1 MADKDLKDIIP
12 STEFREKLARYTLV
26 ALGVAITGV
35 ICWYFSSV
43 LVYLLLAGVVCLV
56 ARPIVKFLRKAHVKG
71 KHLPDWVAAVLTII
85 IILVIFLSVI
95 LGVTPLLTN
104 VVNEVSSAYN
114 GNIQGIAGPLRDF
127 NNWIV
132 ATFPALGKDF
142 RIEIVLLHELQKTFD
157 ISIFSSVIG
166 SVASFLANFGIGLFS
181 VIFIAFFFIR
191 DESLFMR
198 IIASFVPDKIED
210 SVKESIGD
218 VEYLL
223 SRYFVGILIEMAGVA
238 LLDFLGLALIARLP
252 WGSALGIAFL
262 AGILNVI
269 PYVGPLIGT
278 CLGTIMGLVLK
289 YCGVGMIGLD
299 VPFWAFALIL
309 IAIMCCT
316 QLVDNFIYQPVIYS
330 NSIKASPLEIFI
342 VLLMAATLGGVF
354 GMLVAIPCYT
364 VLRVVAG
371 RFFRDIK
378 PIRLLIPEDR
388 ITQKRTEKDEK
399 KKKSILK

>member
-1 MADKDLKDIIP
+1 MADKDLRDMTP
-12 STEFREKLARYTLV
+12 SAEYRERLARYILIAFGI
-26 ALGVAITGV
+26 ALAGGV
-35 ICWYFSSV
+35 CWYFSSV
-43 LVYLLLAGVVCLV
+43 LVYLLLAGVVSLV
-56 ARPIVKFLRKAHVKG
+56 ARPIMKALGRIRVKG
-71 KHLPDWVAAVLTII
+71 KQMPGWVAAALTII
-85 IILVIFLSVI
+85 VLLAIFLALI

-104 VVNEVSSAYN
+104 VVNEVSAAYS
-114 GNIQGIAGPLRDF
+114 GNIQGIAGPLRDL
-127 NNWIV
+127 NRWMID
-132 ATFPALGKDF
+132 TFPSLGSDF
-142 RIEIVLLHELQKTFD
+142 RIEIVVLHELQKAFD
-157 ISIFSSVIG
+157 ISIFSSIIG

-191 DESLFMR
+191 DESLFTR
-198 IIASFVPDKIED
+198 IIASMTPDRIAGR
-210 SVKESIGD
+210 VQESIGD

-262 AGILNVI
+262 AGLLNVI

-278 CLGTIMGLVLK
+278 CLGTIMGLILK
-289 YCGVGMIGLD
+289 YCGTGMVGLD

-309 IAIMCCT
+309 IVIMCCT

-330 NSIKASPLEIFI
+330 NSIMASPLEIFI

-364 VLRVVAG
+364 VLRVIAG
-371 RFFRDIK
+371 RFFRNVK
-378 PIRLLIPEDR
+378 PIRMLIPEDR
-388 ITQKRTEKDEK
+388 ISRSEESGKKRR
-399 KKKSILK
+399 IFRHH

>member
-1 MADKDLKDIIP
+1 MIDKDMTP
-12 STEFREKLARYTLV
+12 STEYREKLARYVLIIFGIV
-26 ALGVAITGV
+26 IIGGV
-35 ICWYFSSV
+35 CLYFGSV
-43 LVYLLLAGVVCLV
+43 LVYLLLAGVVSLV
-56 ARPIVKFLRKAHVKG
+56 ARPIMKQLGKIRVKG
-71 KHLPDWVAAVLTII
+71 KSMPGWIAAALTIVVL
-85 IILVIFLSVI
+85 LVIFLAVI

-104 VVNEVSSAYN
+104 VVNEVSAAYS
-114 GNIQGIAGPLRDF
+114 GNVQGIAGPLKDF
-127 NNWIV
+127 NRWMID
-132 ATFPALGKDF
+132 TFPSLGRDF
-142 RIEIVLLHELQKTFD
+142 RIEIVVLHEIQKAFD
-157 ISIFSSVIG
+157 ISIFSSIIG

-191 DESLFMR
+191 DESLFTR
-198 IIASFVPDKIED
+198 IISSMVPDKIEG
-210 SVKESIGD
+210 SVKESIGE

-262 AGILNVI
+262 AGLLNVI

-278 CLGTIMGLVLK
+278 CLGTVMGLILK
-289 YCGVGMIGLD
+289 YCGTGLVGLD

-309 IAIMCCT
+309 IVIMCCT

-330 NSIKASPLEIFI
+330 NSIMASPLEIFI

-364 VLRVVAG
+364 VVRVVAG
-371 RFFRDIK
+371 RFFRNVK
-378 PIRLLIPEDR
+378 PIRMLIPEDR
-388 ITQKRTEKDEK
+388 ISRNDGNERKRK
-399 KKKSILK
+399 IFRNH

>member
-1 MADKDLKDIIP
+1 MADKDLRDMTP
-12 STEFREKLARYTLV
+12 SAEYRERLARYILIAFGI
-26 ALGVAITGV
+26 ALAGGV
-35 ICWYFSSV
+35 CWYFSSV
-43 LVYLLLAGVVCLV
+43 LVYLLLAGVVSLV
-56 ARPIVKFLRKAHVKG
+56 ARPIMKALGRIRVKG
-71 KHLPDWVAAVLTII
+71 KQMPGWVAAALTII
-85 IILVIFLSVI
+85 VLLAIFLALI

-104 VVNEVSSAYN
+104 VVNEVSAAYS
-114 GNIQGIAGPLRDF
+114 GNIQSITGPLREINRWMID
-127 NNWIV
+127 
-132 ATFPALGKDF
+132 AFPSLGSDF
-142 RIEIVLLHELQKTFD
+142 RIEIVVLHELQKAFD
-157 ISIFSSVIG
+157 ISIFSSIIG

-191 DESLFMR
+191 DESLFTR
-198 IIASFVPDKIED
+198 IIASMTPDRIAGMGQ
-210 SVKESIGD
+210 ESIGD

-262 AGILNVI
+262 AGLLNVI

-278 CLGTIMGLVLK
+278 CLGTIMGLILK
-289 YCGVGMIGLD
+289 YCGTGMVGLD

-309 IAIMCCT
+309 IVIMCCT

-330 NSIKASPLEIFI
+330 NSIMASPLEIFI

-364 VLRVVAG
+364 VLRVIAG
-371 RFFRDIK
+371 RFFRNVK
-378 PIRLLIPEDR
+378 PIRMLIPEDR
-388 ITQKRTEKDEK
+388 ISRSEESGKKRR
-399 KKKSILK
+399 IFRHH

>member
-1 MADKDLKDIIP
+1 MAEKDLKEIIP
-12 STEFREKLARYTLV
+12 STEYREKLARYVLI
-26 ALGVAITGV
+26 ALGIVLAGSV
-35 ICWYFSSV
+35 CWYFSSV
-43 LVYLLLAGVVCLV
+43 LVYLLLAGVVSLV
-56 ARPIVKFLRKAHVKG
+56 ARPIMKLLGKLRVKG
-71 KHLPDWVAAVLTII
+71 KGMPRWVAAALTII
-85 IILVIFLSVI
+85 ILLVVFLSVI

-104 VVNEVSSAYN
+104 VVNEVSSAYS
-114 GNIQGIAGPLRDF
+114 GNIQGIAGPLRDL
-127 NNWIV
+127 NNWMID
-132 ATFPALGKDF
+132 TFPSLGREF
-142 RIEIVLLHELQKTFD
+142 RIEIVVLHELQKAFD
-157 ISIFSSVIG
+157 ISIFSSIIG

-191 DESLFMR
+191 DESLFTR
-198 IIASFVPDKIED
+198 IIASLVPDKIEG

-238 LLDFLGLALIARLP
+238 LLDFLGLALVARLP

-262 AGILNVI
+262 AGLLNVI

-278 CLGTIMGLVLK
+278 CLGTLMGLILK
-289 YCGVGMIGLD
+289 YCGTGMVGLD

-309 IAIMCCT
+309 IVIMCCT

-364 VLRVVAG
+364 VVRVVAG
-371 RFFRDIK
+371 RFFRNVK
-378 PIRLLIPEDR
+378 PIRMLIPEDR
-388 ITQKRTEKDEK
+388 ISRSEGNDKKRR
-399 KKKSILK
+399 IFRNH

>member
-1 MADKDLKDIIP
+1 MIP
-12 STEFREKLARYTLV
+12 STEYREKLARYILS
-26 ALGVAITGV
+26 ALGIVLAGGV
-35 ICWYFSSV
+35 CWYFSSV
-43 LVYLLLAGVVCLV
+43 LVYLLLAGVMSLV
-56 ARPIVKFLRKAHVKG
+56 ARPIMKALGKIRVKG
-71 KHLPDWVAAVLTII
+71 KQMPGWVSAMLTII
-85 IILVIFLSVI
+85 ILLVVFLSVI

-104 VVNEVSSAYN
+104 VVNEVSSAYS
-114 GNIQGIAGPLRDF
+114 GNIQGIAGPLRDL
-127 NNWIV
+127 NNWMV
-132 ATFPALGKDF
+132 DTFPSLGRDF
-142 RIEIVLLHELQKTFD
+142 RIEIVVLHELQKAFD
-157 ISIFSSVIG
+157 ISIFSSIIG

-191 DESLFMR
+191 DESLFTK
-198 IIASFVPDKIED
+198 IISSMVPDKIEG

-262 AGILNVI
+262 AGLLNVI

-278 CLGTIMGLVLK
+278 CLGTIMGLILK
-289 YCGVGMIGLD
+289 YCGTGMVGLD

-309 IAIMCCT
+309 IVIMCCT

-330 NSIKASPLEIFI
+330 NSIMASPLEIFI

-364 VLRVVAG
+364 VVRVIAG
-371 RFFRDIK
+371 RFFRNVK
-378 PIRLLIPEDR
+378 PIRMLIPEDR
-388 ITQKRTEKDEK
+388 ISRSEGNERKRK
-399 KKKSILK
+399 IFRNH

>member
-1 MADKDLKDIIP
+1 MDEKDLKDIMP
-12 STEFREKLARYTLV
+12 SAEYREKLARYVLI
-26 ALGVAITGV
+26 ALGTVLAGGV
-35 ICWYFSSV
+35 CWYFSSV
-43 LVYLLLAGVVCLV
+43 LVYLLLAGVVSLV
-56 ARPIVKFLRKAHVKG
+56 ARPIMQQLGKLRVKG
-71 KHLPDWVAAVLTII
+71 KGMPGWAAAALTII
-85 IILVIFLSVI
+85 ILLVIFLSVI
-95 LGVTPLLTN
+95 LGVTPLLAN
-104 VVNEVSSAYN
+104 VVNEVSSAYS

-127 NNWIV
+127 NNWMID
-132 ATFPALGKDF
+132 TFPALGRDF
-142 RIEIVLLHELQKTFD
+142 RIEIVVLHELQKAFD
-157 ISIFSSVIG
+157 ISIFSSIIG

-191 DESLFMR
+191 DESLFTR
-198 IIASFVPDKIED
+198 IIASLVPDKIEG

-262 AGILNVI
+262 AGLLNVI

-278 CLGTIMGLVLK
+278 CLGTIMGLILK
-289 YCGVGMIGLD
+289 YCGTGMVGLD

-309 IAIMCCT
+309 IVIMCCT

-330 NSIKASPLEIFI
+330 NSIMASPLEIFI

-364 VLRVVAG
+364 VVRVIAG
-371 RFFRDIK
+371 RFFRSVK
-378 PIRLLIPEDR
+378 PIRMLIPEDR
-388 ITQKRTEKDEK
+388 ISRSEGNDKKRR
-399 KKKSILK
+399 IFRNH

>member
-1 MADKDLKDIIP
+1 MIDKDMTP
-12 STEFREKLARYTLV
+12 STEYREKLARYVLIIFGIV
-26 ALGVAITGV
+26 IIGGV
-35 ICWYFSSV
+35 CLYFGSV
-43 LVYLLLAGVVCLV
+43 LVYLLLAGVVSLV
-56 ARPIVKFLRKAHVKG
+56 ARPIMKQLGKIRVKG
-71 KHLPDWVAAVLTII
+71 KSMPGWIAAALTIVVL
-85 IILVIFLSVI
+85 LVIFLAVI

-104 VVNEVSSAYN
+104 VVNEVSAAYS
-114 GNIQGIAGPLRDF
+114 GNVQGIAGPLKDF
-127 NNWIV
+127 NRWMID
-132 ATFPALGKDF
+132 TFPSLGRDF
-142 RIEIVLLHELQKTFD
+142 RIEIVVLHEIQKAFD
-157 ISIFSSVIG
+157 ISIFSSIIG

-191 DESLFMR
+191 DESLFTR
-198 IIASFVPDKIED
+198 IISSMVPDKIEG
-210 SVKESIGD
+210 SVKESIGE

-262 AGILNVI
+262 AGLLNVI

-278 CLGTIMGLVLK
+278 CLGTVMGLILK
-289 YCGVGMIGLD
+289 YCGTGLVGLD

-309 IAIMCCT
+309 IVIMCCT

-330 NSIKASPLEIFI
+330 NSIMASPLEIFI

-364 VLRVVAG
+364 VVRVIAG
-371 RFFRDIK
+371 RFFRNVK
-378 PIRLLIPEDR
+378 PIRMLIPEDR
-388 ITQKRTEKDEK
+388 ISRSEGNERKRK
-399 KKKSILK
+399 IFRNH

>member
-1 MADKDLKDIIP
+1 MADKDLKDMIP
-12 STEFREKLARYTLV
+12 STEYREKLARYILS
-26 ALGVAITGV
+26 ALGIVLAGGV
-35 ICWYFSSV
+35 CWYFSSV
-43 LVYLLLAGVVCLV
+43 LVYLLLAGVMSLV
-56 ARPIVKFLRKAHVKG
+56 ARPIMKALGKIRVKG
-71 KHLPDWVAAVLTII
+71 KQMPGWVSAMLTII
-85 IILVIFLSVI
+85 ILLVVFLSVI

-104 VVNEVSSAYN
+104 VVNEVSSAYS
-114 GNIQGIAGPLRDF
+114 GNIQGIAGPLRDL
-127 NNWIV
+127 NNWMV
-132 ATFPALGKDF
+132 DTFPSLGRDF
-142 RIEIVLLHELQKTFD
+142 RIEIVVLHELQKAFD
-157 ISIFSSVIG
+157 ISIFSSIIG

-191 DESLFMR
+191 DESLFTK
-198 IIASFVPDKIED
+198 IISSMVPDKIEG

-262 AGILNVI
+262 AGLLNVI

-278 CLGTIMGLVLK
+278 CLGTIMGLILK
-289 YCGVGMIGLD
+289 YCGTGMVGLD

-309 IAIMCCT
+309 IVIMCCT

-330 NSIKASPLEIFI
+330 NSIMASPLEIFI

-364 VLRVVAG
+364 VVRVIAG
-371 RFFRDIK
+371 RFFRNVK
-378 PIRLLIPEDR
+378 PIRMLIPEDR
-388 ITQKRTEKDEK
+388 ISRSGESGGKRRMFRKH
-399 KKKSILK
+399 

>member
-1 MADKDLKDIIP
+1 MIDKDMTP
-12 STEFREKLARYTLV
+12 STEYREKLARYVLIIFGIV
-26 ALGVAITGV
+26 IIGGV
-35 ICWYFSSV
+35 CLYFGSV
-43 LVYLLLAGVVCLV
+43 LVYLLLAGVVSLV
-56 ARPIVKFLRKAHVKG
+56 ARPIMKQLGKIRVKG
-71 KHLPDWVAAVLTII
+71 KSMPGWIAAALTIVVL
-85 IILVIFLSVI
+85 LVIFLAVI

-104 VVNEVSSAYN
+104 VVNEVSAAYS
-114 GNIQGIAGPLRDF
+114 GNVQGIAGPLKDF
-127 NNWIV
+127 NRWMID
-132 ATFPALGKDF
+132 TFPSLGRDF
-142 RIEIVLLHELQKTFD
+142 RIEIVVLHEIQKAFD
-157 ISIFSSVIG
+157 ISIFSSIIG

-191 DESLFMR
+191 DESLFTR
-198 IIASFVPDKIED
+198 IISSMVPDKIEG
-210 SVKESIGD
+210 SVKESIGE

-262 AGILNVI
+262 AGLLNVI

-278 CLGTIMGLVLK
+278 CLGTVMGLILK
-289 YCGVGMIGLD
+289 YCGTGLVGLD

-309 IAIMCCT
+309 IVIMCCT

-330 NSIKASPLEIFI
+330 NSIMASPLEIFI

-364 VLRVVAG
+364 VVRVIAG
-371 RFFRDIK
+371 RFFRNVK
-378 PIRLLIPEDR
+378 PIRMLIPEDR
-388 ITQKRTEKDEK
+388 ISRSGESGGKRRMFRKH
-399 KKKSILK
+399 

>member
-1 MADKDLKDIIP
+1 MTEKDFKDMTR
-12 STEFREKLARYTLV
+12 SGEYRERLAKYVLI
-26 ALGVAITGV
+26 ALGIALFGG
-35 ICWYFSSV
+35 ICLYFSSV
-43 LVYLLLAGVVCLV
+43 LIYLLLAGVVSLV
-56 ARPIVKFLRKAHVKG
+56 ARPIMKGLGKIRVKG
-71 KHLPDWVAAVLTII
+71 RKLPGWLNATLALMVLLI
-85 IILVIFLSVI
+85 IFLSII
-95 LGVTPLLTN
+95 LGVTPLLTS

-127 NNWIV
+127 NRWMTD
-132 ATFPALGKDF
+132 TFPALGNDF
-142 RIEIVLLHELQKTFD
+142 RIETVVLHEFQKAFNL
-157 ISIFSSVIG
+157 SIFSSIIG
-166 SVASFLANFGIGLFS
+166 SVATFLANFGIGLFS

-191 DESLFMR
+191 DEGLFSR
-198 IIASFVPDKIED
+198 IIASLVPDRLEG
-210 SVKESIGD
+210 SVKESLSD

-262 AGILNVI
+262 AGLLNVI

-278 CLGTIMGLVLK
+278 CLGTTMGLILK
-289 YCGVGMIGLD
+289 YCGTGIIGLD
-299 VPFWAFALIL
+299 VPFWAFTLIL
-309 IAIMCCT
+309 LTIMCCT

-364 VLRVVAG
+364 VVRVIAG
-371 RFFRDIK
+371 RFFRNIK
-378 PIRLLIPEDR
+378 PIRKLIPEDKISR
-388 ITQKRTEKDEK
+388 NESGRKKRKFWGK
-399 KKKSILK
+399 H

>member
-1 MADKDLKDIIP
+1 MADKDLKDMIP
-12 STEFREKLARYTLV
+12 STEYREKLARYILI
-26 ALGVAITGV
+26 ALGIVLAGGV
-35 ICWYFSSV
+35 CWYFSSV
-43 LVYLLLAGVVCLV
+43 LVYLLLAGVMSLV
-56 ARPIVKFLRKAHVKG
+56 ARPIMKALGKIRVKG
-71 KHLPDWVAAVLTII
+71 KQMPGWVSAVLTII
-85 IILVIFLSVI
+85 ILLVVFLSVI

-104 VVNEVSSAYN
+104 VVNEVSSAYS
-114 GNIQGIAGPLRDF
+114 GNIQGIAGPLRDL
-127 NNWIV
+127 NNWMV
-132 ATFPALGKDF
+132 DTFPSLGRDF
-142 RIEIVLLHELQKTFD
+142 RIEIVVLHELQKAFD
-157 ISIFSSVIG
+157 ISIFSSIIG

-191 DESLFMR
+191 DESLFTK
-198 IIASFVPDKIED
+198 IISSMVPDKIEG

-262 AGILNVI
+262 AGLLNVI

-278 CLGTIMGLVLK
+278 CLGTIMGLILK
-289 YCGVGMIGLD
+289 YCGTGMVGLD

-309 IAIMCCT
+309 IVIMCCT

-330 NSIKASPLEIFI
+330 NSIMASPLEIFI

-364 VLRVVAG
+364 VVRVIAG
-371 RFFRDIK
+371 RFFRNVK
-378 PIRLLIPEDR
+378 PIRMLIPEDR
-388 ITQKRTEKDEK
+388 ISRSEGNERKRK
-399 KKKSILK
+399 IFRNH

>member
-1 MADKDLKDIIP
+1 MIDKDMTP
-12 STEFREKLARYTLV
+12 STEYREKLARYVLIIFGIV
-26 ALGVAITGV
+26 IIGGV
-35 ICWYFSSV
+35 CLYFGSV
-43 LVYLLLAGVVCLV
+43 LVYLLLAGVVSLV
-56 ARPIVKFLRKAHVKG
+56 ARPIMKQLGKIRVKG
-71 KHLPDWVAAVLTII
+71 KSMPGWIAAALTIVVL
-85 IILVIFLSVI
+85 LVIFLAVI

-104 VVNEVSSAYN
+104 VVNEVSAAYS
-114 GNIQGIAGPLRDF
+114 GNVQGIAGPLKDF
-127 NNWIV
+127 NRWMID
-132 ATFPALGKDF
+132 TFPSLGRDF
-142 RIEIVLLHELQKTFD
+142 RIEIVVLHEIQKAFD
-157 ISIFSSVIG
+157 ISIFSSIIG

-191 DESLFMR
+191 DESLFTR
-198 IIASFVPDKIED
+198 IISSMVPDKIEG
-210 SVKESIGD
+210 SVKESIGE

-262 AGILNVI
+262 AGLLNVI

-278 CLGTIMGLVLK
+278 CLGTVMGLILK
-289 YCGVGMIGLD
+289 YCGTGLVGLD

-309 IAIMCCT
+309 IVIMCCT

-330 NSIKASPLEIFI
+330 NSIMASPLEIFI

-364 VLRVVAG
+364 VVRVVAG
-371 RFFRDIK
+371 RFFRNVK
-378 PIRLLIPEDR
+378 PIRMLIPEDR
-388 ITQKRTEKDEK
+388 ISRSGESGGKRRMFRKH
-399 KKKSILK
+399 

>member
-1 MADKDLKDIIP
+1 MAEKDLKDIIP
-12 STEFREKLARYTLV
+12 STEYREKLARYVLI
-26 ALGVAITGV
+26 ALGIVLAGGV
-35 ICWYFSSV
+35 CWYFSSV
-43 LVYLLLAGVVCLV
+43 LVYLLLAGVVSLV
-56 ARPIVKFLRKAHVKG
+56 ARPIMKLLGKLRVKG
-71 KHLPDWVAAVLTII
+71 KGMPGWAAAALTII
-85 IILVIFLSVI
+85 ILLVIFLSVI

-104 VVNEVSSAYN
+104 VVNEVSSAYS
-114 GNIQGIAGPLRDF
+114 GNIQGIAGPLRDL
-127 NNWIV
+127 NKWMID
-132 ATFPALGKDF
+132 TFPALGRDF
-142 RIEIVLLHELQKTFD
+142 RIEIVVLHELQKAFD
-157 ISIFSSVIG
+157 ISIFSSIIG

-191 DESLFMR
+191 DESLFTR
-198 IIASFVPDKIED
+198 IIASLVPDKIEG

-262 AGILNVI
+262 AGLLNVI

-278 CLGTIMGLVLK
+278 CLGTLMGLILK
-289 YCGVGMIGLD
+289 YCGTGMVGLD

-309 IAIMCCT
+309 LVIMCCT

-364 VLRVVAG
+364 VVRVVAG
-371 RFFRDIK
+371 RFFRNVK
-378 PIRLLIPEDR
+378 PIRELIPEDR
-388 ITQKRTEKDEK
+388 ISRSNDSGKRRR
-399 KKKSILK
+399 IFRRH

>member
-1 MADKDLKDIIP
+1 MPGWI
-12 STEFREKLARYTLV
+12 
-26 ALGVAITGV
+26 
-35 ICWYFSSV
+35 
-43 LVYLLLAGVVCLV
+43 
-56 ARPIVKFLRKAHVKG
+56 
-71 KHLPDWVAAVLTII
+71 AAALTIVVL
-85 IILVIFLSVI
+85 LVIFLAVI

-104 VVNEVSSAYN
+104 VVNEVSAAYS
-114 GNIQGIAGPLRDF
+114 GNVQGIAGPLKDF
-127 NNWIV
+127 NRWMID
-132 ATFPALGKDF
+132 TFPSLGRDF
-142 RIEIVLLHELQKTFD
+142 RIEIVVLHEIQKAFD
-157 ISIFSSVIG
+157 ISIFSSIIG

-191 DESLFMR
+191 DESLFTR
-198 IIASFVPDKIED
+198 IISSMVPDKIEG
-210 SVKESIGD
+210 SVKESIGE

-262 AGILNVI
+262 AGLLNVI

-278 CLGTIMGLVLK
+278 CLGTVMGLILK
-289 YCGVGMIGLD
+289 YCGTGLVGLD

-309 IAIMCCT
+309 IVIMCCT

-330 NSIKASPLEIFI
+330 NSIMASPLEIFI

-364 VLRVVAG
+364 VVRVVAG
-371 RFFRDIK
+371 RFFRNVK
-378 PIRLLIPEDR
+378 PIRMLIPEDR
-388 ITQKRTEKDEK
+388 ISRNDGNERKRK
-399 KKKSILK
+399 IFRNH

>member
-1 MADKDLKDIIP
+1 MADKDLRDMTP
-12 STEFREKLARYTLV
+12 SAEYRERLARYILIAFGI
-26 ALGVAITGV
+26 ALAGGV
-35 ICWYFSSV
+35 CWYFSSV
-43 LVYLLLAGVVCLV
+43 LVYLLLAGVVSLV
-56 ARPIVKFLRKAHVKG
+56 ARPIMKALGRIRVKG
-71 KHLPDWVAAVLTII
+71 KQMPGWVAAALTII
-85 IILVIFLSVI
+85 VLLAIFLALI

-104 VVNEVSSAYN
+104 VVNEVSAAYS
-114 GNIQGIAGPLRDF
+114 GNIQGIAGPLRDL
-127 NNWIV
+127 NRWMID
-132 ATFPALGKDF
+132 TFPSLGSDF
-142 RIEIVLLHELQKTFD
+142 RIEIVVLHELQKAFD
-157 ISIFSSVIG
+157 ISIFSSIIG

-191 DESLFMR
+191 DESLFTR
-198 IIASFVPDKIED
+198 IIASMTPDRIAGR
-210 SVKESIGD
+210 VQESIGD

-262 AGILNVI
+262 AGLLNVI

-278 CLGTIMGLVLK
+278 CLGTIMGLILK
-289 YCGVGMIGLD
+289 YCGTGMVGLD

-309 IAIMCCT
+309 IVIMCCT

-330 NSIKASPLEIFI
+330 NSIMASPLEIFI

-364 VLRVVAG
+364 VLRVIAG
-371 RFFRDIK
+371 RFFRNVK
-378 PIRLLIPEDR
+378 PIRMLIPEDR
-388 ITQKRTEKDEK
+388 ISRSEGSGKKRR
-399 KKKSILK
+399 IFRHH

>member
-1 MADKDLKDIIP
+1 MADKDLKDMIP
-12 STEFREKLARYTLV
+12 STEYREKLARYILS
-26 ALGVAITGV
+26 ALGIVLAGGV
-35 ICWYFSSV
+35 CWYFSSV
-43 LVYLLLAGVVCLV
+43 LVYLLLAGVMSLV
-56 ARPIVKFLRKAHVKG
+56 ARPIMKALGKIRVKG
-71 KHLPDWVAAVLTII
+71 KQMPGWVSAMLTII
-85 IILVIFLSVI
+85 ILLVVFLSVI

-104 VVNEVSSAYN
+104 VVNEVSSAYS
-114 GNIQGIAGPLRDF
+114 GNIQGIAGPLRDL
-127 NNWIV
+127 NNWMV
-132 ATFPALGKDF
+132 DTFPSLGRDF
-142 RIEIVLLHELQKTFD
+142 RIEIVVLHELQKAFD
-157 ISIFSSVIG
+157 ISIFSSIIG

-191 DESLFMR
+191 DESLFTK
-198 IIASFVPDKIED
+198 IISSMVPDKIEG

-262 AGILNVI
+262 AGLLNVI

-278 CLGTIMGLVLK
+278 CLGTIMGLILK
-289 YCGVGMIGLD
+289 YCGTGMVGLD

-309 IAIMCCT
+309 IVIMCCT

-330 NSIKASPLEIFI
+330 NSIMASPLEIFI

-364 VLRVVAG
+364 VVRVIAG
-371 RFFRDIK
+371 RFFRNVK
-378 PIRLLIPEDR
+378 PIRMLIPEDR
-388 ITQKRTEKDEK
+388 ISRSEGNERKRK
-399 KKKSILK
+399 IFRNH

>member
-1 MADKDLKDIIP
+1 MADKDLKDMIP
-12 STEFREKLARYTLV
+12 SAEYREKLARYILI
-26 ALGVAITGV
+26 ALGIVLAGGV
-35 ICWYFSSV
+35 CWYFSSV
-43 LVYLLLAGVVCLV
+43 LVYLLLAGVMSLV
-56 ARPIVKFLRKAHVKG
+56 ARPIMKALGKIRVKG
-71 KHLPDWVAAVLTII
+71 KQMPGWVSAVLTII
-85 IILVIFLSVI
+85 ILLVVFLSVI

-104 VVNEVSSAYN
+104 VVNEVSSAYS
-114 GNIQGIAGPLRDF
+114 GNIQGIAGPLRDL
-127 NNWIV
+127 NNWMV
-132 ATFPALGKDF
+132 DTFPSLGRDF
-142 RIEIVLLHELQKTFD
+142 RIEIVVLHELQKAFD
-157 ISIFSSVIG
+157 ISIFSSIIG

-191 DESLFMR
+191 DESLFTK
-198 IIASFVPDKIED
+198 IISSMVPDKIEG

-262 AGILNVI
+262 AGLLNVI

-278 CLGTIMGLVLK
+278 CLGTIMGLILK
-289 YCGVGMIGLD
+289 YCGTGMVGLD

-309 IAIMCCT
+309 IVIMCCT

-330 NSIKASPLEIFI
+330 NSIMASPLEIFI

-364 VLRVVAG
+364 VVRVIAG
-371 RFFRDIK
+371 RFFRNVK
-378 PIRLLIPEDR
+378 PIRMLIPEDR
-388 ITQKRTEKDEK
+388 ISRSEGNERKRK
-399 KKKSILK
+399 IFRNH

>member
-1 MADKDLKDIIP
+1 M
-12 STEFREKLARYTLV
+12 
-26 ALGVAITGV
+26 
-35 ICWYFSSV
+35 
-43 LVYLLLAGVVCLV
+43 
-56 ARPIVKFLRKAHVKG
+56 
-71 KHLPDWVAAVLTII
+71 
-85 IILVIFLSVI
+85 
-95 LGVTPLLTN
+95 
-104 VVNEVSSAYN
+104 
-114 GNIQGIAGPLRDF
+114 
-127 NNWIV
+127 
-132 ATFPALGKDF
+132 
-142 RIEIVLLHELQKTFD
+142 
-157 ISIFSSVIG
+157 
-166 SVASFLANFGIGLFS
+166 
-181 VIFIAFFFIR
+181 
-191 DESLFMR
+191 
-198 IIASFVPDKIED
+198 
-210 SVKESIGD
+210 
-218 VEYLL
+218 EYLL

-364 VLRVVAG
+364 VVRVIAG
-371 RFFRDIK
+371 RFFRNIK
-378 PIRLLIPEDR
+378 PIRKLIPEDR
-388 ITQKRTEKDEK
+388 ITQKHSENEVL
-399 KKKSILK
+399 S